1 MLDSQ
6 GLLFLNQAGFIRF
19 LYIME
24 DNIKKKSY
32 LIEIEGIVQGVG
44 FRPFIYALAGRLGIA
59 GTVSNTTEGVVIKAG
74 NLSHIELL
82 DFIKNIREKSPAPS
96 VIENISFKETG
107 QNKYRGFIIA
117 KSTKTENRFQLIS
130 PDIAMCK
137 KCIEDIFNADDT
149 RRYLYPFT
157 NCTNCGP
164 RFTIIKKMP
173 YDRPYTTMDK
183 FKMCGRCMSEYCDP
197 SDRRFHAQP
206 NACKDCGPKLLLID
220 RTGNTF
226 CSKDP
231 IKRAAELISKG
242 EIIGIKS
249 LGGFQ
254 IACDAASKKTVEK
267 LRKRKSRPAKPF
279 AIMIG
284 DIEWIRKYYRLSL
297 EETDSLISAK
307 APIVLL
313 RKNNSSYPLSHPV
326 SFDNKYEGIMLPY
339 TPIHHI
345 LFKYIAGPLVMT
357 SGNISEEPIASG
369 NDDAKERLKNICDYY
384 LMHNRDIYSRY
395 DDSVI
400 RIFMDKEMIL
410 RRARGYAPYPIKISG
425 HSGSKSVLA
434 TGAQEK
440 NTFTILT
447 RKYAI
452 SSQHIG
458 DLDTYQSLEF
468 FEDTLKNYKSL
479 FGLDDFD
486 IVAHDMHPDYRS
498 TKIALNSVRNS
509 NMLFPVQH
517 HMAHI
522 ASVIAENNLEC
533 PLIGFAWDGTGYGI
547 DGKIWGSEIFEV
559 SSNLDF
565 TRIAHLIEKALPG
578 AAATINKPYRM
589 AAVYLKQLYERSNNN
604 ESLNDYIYNNMT
616 YGPVK
621 IEEIDAICSQI
632 ETDFNSPMTTSMGRL
647 FDAVSSILGCTHIS
661 TFEGEAAIS
670 LEMAIEEKYIDNM
683 FKSNFKTI
691 EKKYRYDTIIK
702 KSGERLIIDDF
713 DIFRQILDD
722 RENGISKG
730 LISFKFHNTLAFIV
744 LDISM
749 DHKISKKI
757 KNIALSGGVFQNNY
771 LLRLCYALLSNNNF
785 NVYTN
790 LKVPVND
797 GGISLGQAYF
807 AAVKNNLIRKGEKHH
822 VSGNSC

>member
-1 MLDSQ
+1 MQS
-6 GLLFLNQAGFIRF
+6 IR
-19 LYIME
+19 
-24 DNIKKKSY
+24 KTSY
-32 LIEIEGIVQGVG
+32 LIGIEGIVQGVG
-44 FRPFIYALAGRLGIA
+44 FRPFIYDLAGRLGIS
-59 GTVSNTTEGVVIKAG
+59 GTVSNTTEGVFIKTG
-74 NLSHIELL
+74 SLSYVELL
-82 DFIKNIREKSPAPS
+82 DFIKNIREKSPDPS

-107 QNKYRGFIIA
+107 HRKYSGFIIEN
-117 KSTKTENRFQLIS
+117 STETENRFQLIS
-130 PDIAMCK
+130 PDIATCE
-137 KCIEDIFNADDT
+137 KCIEDVFNSDDS

-183 FKMCGRCMSEYCDP
+183 FKMCSGCMTEYRDP

-206 NACKDCGPKLLLID
+206 NACKKCGPELLLTD
-220 RTGNTF
+220 KTGNTV
-226 CSKDP
+226 CSRDP
-231 IKRAAELISKG
+231 IKRAAELLG
-242 EIIGIKS
+242 EGGIIGIKS

-254 IACDAASKKTVEK
+254 IACDAASEKTVKK
-267 LRKRKSRPAKPF
+267 LRERKSRPAKPF

-284 DIEWIRKYYRLSL
+284 NIEWIRKHYRLSP
-297 EETDSLISAK
+297 EEASSLKSAR

-313 RKNNSSYPLSHPV
+313 RKNSSTYPLSCSV
-326 SFDNKYEGIMLPY
+326 SFENKYEGIMLPY

-345 LFKYIAGPLVMT
+345 LFKYMPGPLVMT

-369 NDDAKERLKNICDYY
+369 NNDAKKRLKNICDYY
-384 LMHNRDIYSRY
+384 LMHNREIYSRY

-400 RIFMDKEMIL
+400 RIFMDKEMVL
-410 RRARGYAPYPIKISG
+410 RRARGYAPYPIKING
-425 HSGSKSVLA
+425 HAGSRSVLA
-434 TGAQEK
+434 TGAHEK

-468 FEDTLKNYKSL
+468 FEDTLINYKSL
-479 FGLDDFD
+479 FGLDEFD

-498 TKIALNSVRNS
+498 TKIARSSISS

-522 ASVIAENNLEC
+522 SSVIAENNLEC
-533 PLIGFAWDGTGYGI
+533 PLLGFAWDGTGYGT

-565 TRIAHLIEKALPG
+565 IRIGHLIEKALPG
-578 AAATINKPYRM
+578 SAATIKKPYRM
-589 AAVYLKQLYERSNNN
+589 AAVYLRQLWKRNNSN
-604 ESLNDYIYNNMT
+604 ESLRDYIYNNMA
-616 YGPVK
+616 YDPIK
-621 IEEIDAICSQI
+621 IEEIDAICGQI
-632 ETDFNSPMTTSMGRL
+632 ETDFNSPLTTSMGRL
-647 FDAVSSILGCTHIS
+647 FDAVSSILDCTHVC

-670 LEMAIEEKYIDNM
+670 LEMAIEEKYIDYI

-702 KSGERLIIDDF
+702 KSDGKLIIDDYN
-713 DIFRQILDD
+713 IFRQIVDD
-722 RENGISKG
+722 YKNGISKG
-730 LISFKFHNTLAFIV
+730 LISFKFHNTLACMV
-744 LDISM
+744 LNISM
-749 DHKISKKI
+749 DHRISKKTKCI
-757 KNIALSGGVFQNNY
+757 VLSGGVFQNDY
-771 LLRLCYALLSNNNF
+771 LLRLCYALLNNNNF
-785 NVYTN
+785 DVYTN

-807 AAVKNNLIRKGEKHH
+807 AAVKNNLIRKGEKNH

>member
-1 MLDSQ
+1 MK
-6 GLLFLNQAGFIRF
+6 N
-19 LYIME
+19 
-24 DNIKKKSY
+24 NIKKTSY
-32 LIEIEGIVQGVG
+32 LIKIEGIVQGVG
-44 FRPFIYALAGRLGIA
+44 FRPFIYTLADRLGIS
-59 GTVSNTTEGVVIKAG
+59 GTVSNTTEGVLIKVG
-74 NLSHIELL
+74 NLSHVELL

-107 QNKYRGFIIA
+107 RHKYSGFIIE
-117 KSTKTENRFQLIS
+117 KSTETENRFQLVS

-137 KCIEDIFNADDT
+137 KCIEDIFNSDDS

-173 YDRPYTTMDK
+173 YDRPNTTMDE
-183 FKMCGRCMSEYCDP
+183 FKMCSGCMAEYNDP

-206 NACKDCGPKLLLID
+206 NACKECGPQLLLTD
-220 RTGNTF
+220 RNNNTVYG
-226 CSKDP
+226 KDP

-242 EIIGIKS
+242 KIIGIKS

-254 IACDAASKKTVEK
+254 IACDAILKGTVEE

-279 AIMIG
+279 AIMTYN
-284 DIEWIRKYYRLSL
+284 IEWIRKYYSLSPD
-297 EETDSLISAK
+297 EADSLMSAR

-313 RKNNSSYPLSHPV
+313 RKNISAYPLSHSI
-326 SFDNKYEGIMLPY
+326 SFNNKYEGIMLPY

-345 LFKYIAGPLVMT
+345 LFKYIPGPLVMT

-369 NDDAKERLKNICDYY
+369 NDDAKKRLKNICDYY
-384 LMHNRDIYSRY
+384 LIHNRDIYSRY

-400 RIFMDKEMIL
+400 RIFMDKEMVL
-410 RRARGYAPYPIKISG
+410 RRARGYAPYPIKING
-425 HSGSKSVLA
+425 HIGNKSILA

-440 NTFTILT
+440 NTFTIVT
-447 RKYAI
+447 HKYAI

-468 FEDTLKNYKSL
+468 FEDTLKDYKSL
-479 FGLDDFD
+479 FGFDNFD

-498 TKIALNSVRNS
+498 TKIAIDSVKNS
-509 NMLFPVQH
+509 NILFPVQH
-517 HMAHI
+517 HIAHI
-522 ASVIAENNLEC
+522 ASVVAENNLDC
-533 PLIGFAWDGTGYGI
+533 PLIGFAWDGTGYGT
-547 DGKIWGSEIFEV
+547 DGMIWGSEIFEV

-565 TRIAHLIEKALPG
+565 IRIGHLMEKALPG
-578 AAATINKPYRM
+578 SAATINKPYRM
-589 AAVYLKQLYERSNNN
+589 AAVYLRELWKMNDDDMGLA
-604 ESLNDYIYNNMT
+604 DYIYANMAHKT
-616 YGPVK
+616 VK

-632 ETDFNSPMTTSMGRL
+632 ETEFNSPMTTSMGRL
-647 FDAVSSILGCTHIS
+647 FDAVSSILDCTHIN

-670 LEMAIEEKYIDNM
+670 LEMAIEEKFIDDM
-683 FKSNFKTI
+683 FKGNFKTI

-702 KSGERLIIDDF
+702 KSGGKLIIDDF
-713 DIFRQILDD
+713 NIFKQILDD
-722 RENGISKG
+722 SINGISKG
-730 LISFKFHNTLAFIV
+730 LISFKFHNTLAGIV

-749 DHKISKKI
+749 KYMISKKI

-771 LLRLCYALLSNNNF
+771 LLRLCYALLINNNF

-797 GGISLGQAYF
+797 GGISLGQAYL
-807 AAVKNNLIRKGEKHH
+807 AAIKNNLIRKGEKNN
-822 VSGNSC
+822 VSGNPC